1 MKTIKIIIEAS
12 KDAFGAYA
20 ESNKYPITAMGSTV
34 QEVKE
39 SILECIELNKQ
50 LGNIPNQEFTVQYK
64 YDTKSLLAFYN
75 KIITKSAL
83 ERVTGINQ
91 KQIQHYATGLK
102 RPRPAQVKKIKDALH
117 KLGREL
123 LAVEL

>member
-20 ESNKYPITAMGSTV
+20 ENDKYPITAMGSTV

-39 SILECIELNKQ
+39 SILVSIELNKQ

-102 RPRPAQVKKIKDALH
+102 KPRPAQVKKIKDALH

-123 LAVEL
+123 LTVEL